1 MEAKREAIADTNPG
15 QVRSAVYPHLAP
27 VQTDIEAVRGLV
39 AVPEIDIVV
48 FAEDSVLSGRIRLS
62 SDRVSDLLNDHV
74 EYAVTDAVL
83 EDLVDGHTVACEE
96 LLLQRDELIVVD
108 ATGPRGNAARRR
120 RMHQHPIIAKAGPYE
135 VFGYLHAAPGIDPIA
150 SLRRRKPIVA
160 ITDAVIGYSFE
171 SMPRLR
177 WANVVMLNREC
188 VDWIAKAPD
197 DALALDLPP
206 GPIGRLT
213 KDYTGALYH

>member
-1 MEAKREAIADTNPG
+1 MSDIPAAITEWNTDEVP
-15 QVRSAVYPHLAP
+15 SAFRRRQGHALPE
-27 VQTDIEAVRGLV
+27 IEPTPRPL

-48 FAEDSVLSGRIRLS
+48 FAEDSVLAGRIRLS
-62 SDRVSDLLNDHV
+62 GDRVSDVLNANA

-83 EDLVDGHTVACEE
+83 EDLADGHTISCEE

-108 ATGPRGNAARRR
+108 AAGPRGDAARRR
-120 RMHQHPIIAKAGPYE
+120 RMCQHAIVAKAGPYD
-135 VFGYLHAAPGIDPIA
+135 VFGYIHTLPGMDPIK
-150 SLRRRKPIVA
+150 SLRRRNPIVA
-160 ITDAVIGYSFE
+160 ITDAVIGYTFGS
-171 SMPRLR
+171 SPQMR

-188 VDWIAKAPD
+188 LDWIAKAPD
-197 DALALDLPP
+197 DALMLEMPP